1 MDNIYTVYK
10 CRTCRKDFIL
20 PSDDVHSMSP
30 GRYLTCPY
38 CNSKRIS
45 KEGAADSLK
54 ECMKER
60 SYRRIKGALRQK

>member
-1 MDNIYTVYK
+1 MQSIYTAYV

-20 PSDDVHSMSP
+20 LTEDIEQMAE
-30 GRYLTCPY
+30 GRYIACPF

-45 KEGAADSLK
+45 KGKTVDDLR

-60 SYRRIKGALRQK
+60 SYKRVKGALRQK